1 MRRPDYPEIDSPCP
15 IGLSMPCAQK
25 QAWCQ
30 QCQRQVHNLD
40 ALDDGELSRLLA
52 QSSSLCVRYTKRV
65 PFALALA
72 TGSAA
77 AMASTGDALAVDAD
91 GDAMQMTELVM
102 VGGASAQREAW
113 ESLFQE
119 LELPDNLAATTTP
132 VDGAGEQP

>member
-1 MRRPDYPEIDSPCP
+1 MQRPAYPKIQSPCP

-30 QCQRQVHNLD
+30 HCQRRVHNLD
-40 ALDDGELSRLLA
+40 ALDDRELSRLLA

-77 AMASTGDALAVDAD
+77 AMASTGDALSVDSD
-91 GDAMQMTELVM
+91 GDTLQMTEWVM
-102 VGGASAQREAW
+102 VGGAGAQRGAW

-119 LELPDNLAATTTP
+119 LELPENLKDTTASEDST
-132 VDGAGEQP
+132 GEQP